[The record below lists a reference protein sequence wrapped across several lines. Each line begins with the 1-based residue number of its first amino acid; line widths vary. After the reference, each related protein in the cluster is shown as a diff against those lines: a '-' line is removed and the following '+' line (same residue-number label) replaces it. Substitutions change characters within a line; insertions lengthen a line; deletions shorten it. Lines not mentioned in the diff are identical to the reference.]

1 VTEAVRLGRPRR
13 FDDDTERLLLLD
25 AGLRVMRRNGF
36 SDATV
41 GDVLA
46 EAGIS
51 SRAFYRHFDG
61 KDSLMLALFQRD
73 ADAVARSLRDTV
85 TTAETPVAALDAWL
99 DAFLDLFYEPRRA
112 ARVAIMSSRGARSCA
127 WYEAELA
134 RVRELNAAPLVDVF
148 RAGHERGDLFSPE
161 PEHDAHTVLAMAT
174 RVCDPSSERRFSARD
189 EARAHVVRFCW
200 PALNLAT
207 ATVLTSP
214 PDHAELLDGSGESGM
229 AD

>member
-1 VTEAVRLGRPRR
+1 MTDAVRLGRPRR
-13 FDDDTERLLLLD
+13 FDQDTERLLLLD

-36 SDATV
+36 VDATV

-61 KDSLMLALFQRD
+61 KDSLMLALFRRD
-73 ADAVARSLRDTV
+73 ADAVARSLRATV
-85 TTAETPVAALDAWL
+85 TAAGTPVAALDAWL

-112 ARVAIMSSRGARSCA
+112 ARVAIMASRGARACA

-134 RVRELNAAPLVDVF
+134 RVRELNVAPLVDVL
-148 RAGHERGDLFSPE
+148 RAGHERRDLCSPE
-161 PEHDAHTVLAMAT
+161 PERDAHTVLAIAS
-174 RVCDPSSERRFSARD
+174 RVCDPSSERRFSDRA

-200 PALNLAT
+200 PALGLAA
-207 ATVLTSP
+207 ATSTQESIRP
-214 PDHAELLDGSGESGM
+214 PRGAARRRDQKQ
-229 AD
+229 